1 MLKHTSG
8 NSCHTIM
15 KVIYFVF
22 LLSSLVTSLTNGEC
36 LNDEDF
42 RADYRPKTSCLWVRY
57 EESRRQ
63 LYCADVVVSEACP
76 QACGVCCEDDESYEF
91 TDGSGKLKNCNWI
104 GKATDRPTKWC
115 NRERENKLVKEACHL
130 TCDVCQSIVQTID
143 KPSPEPSGDEHTKA
157 PIDKPS
163 PEPSGDVHTKAPK
176 TFSKKGSK
184 SGKFKTKKG
193 KKDSKSKKGE

>member
-91 TDGSGKLKNCNWI
+91 TKGKGKLKNCNWI

-115 NRERENKLVKEACHL
+115 NRERENKLVKEACPS
-130 TCDVCQSIVQTID
+130 TCDVCQSF
-143 KPSPEPSGDEHTKA
+143 SH
-157 PIDKPS
+157 

-176 TFSKKGSK
+176 TFRKRVLNKI
-184 SGKFKTKKG
+184 KKG